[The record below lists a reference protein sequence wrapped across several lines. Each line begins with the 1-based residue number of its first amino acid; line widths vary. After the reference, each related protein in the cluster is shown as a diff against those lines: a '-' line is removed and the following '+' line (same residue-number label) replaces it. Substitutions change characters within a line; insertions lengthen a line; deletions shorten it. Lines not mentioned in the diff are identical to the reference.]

1 MFTCD
6 LFWNYPLKRNI
17 CGKVNPSCC
26 WRMVESGRP
35 TLHIVRRREQATQ
48 EAERERER
56 EWGGRAWRELFT
68 LDSWLL
74 KCKDLDQ
81 IQIGTQAFNK
91 KFRVWQIYSKVY
103 TFPRCYRMNHNS
115 VNWVTNVCTV
125 YRKFSLESCW
135 TDLRMSHADL
145 CLFKRIRINIQLF
158 LLVDSGPKRFN
169 NKLTAYRKN
178 QKFF

>member
-1 MFTCD
+1 MMNFACLFTCD

-17 CGKVNPSCC
+17 CGKVNPSYC

-115 VNWVTNVCTV
+115 VSWVTNSL
-125 YRKFSLESCW
+125 YSISKIFFRKLLNRLAHEPCRF
-135 TDLRMSHADL
+135 MS
-145 CLFKRIRINIQLF
+145 F
-158 LLVDSGPKRFN
+158 
-169 NKLTAYRKN
+169 
-178 QKFF
+178 